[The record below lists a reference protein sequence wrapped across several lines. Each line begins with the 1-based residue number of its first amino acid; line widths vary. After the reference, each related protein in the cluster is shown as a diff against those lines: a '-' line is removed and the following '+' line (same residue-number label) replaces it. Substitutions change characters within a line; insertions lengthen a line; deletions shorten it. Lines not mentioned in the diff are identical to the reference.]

1 MQSFLISES
10 LPLLG
15 PVSTHGGSPP
25 KPTWPGW
32 PARYTHTVPC
42 FLSPPPNAPKHL
54 THKWWDLSQPRMS
67 QWGNAGWWSCRGF
80 RWPTCVIPKQLPP
93 CRHSSWEKRD
103 FPSRIITPLG
113 STLISLEQSGLSVR
127 MGSYCGIAY
136 SVRAILGNFLSQTG
150 HEI

>member
-1 MQSFLISES
+1 M
-10 LPLLG
+10 
-15 PVSTHGGSPP
+15 GGVQPSPP
-25 KPTWPGW
+25 DLVTSQIHPHRALLPQ
-32 PARYTHTVPC
+32 P
-42 FLSPPPNAPKHL
+42 SSKHPQTP
-54 THKWWDLSQPRMS
+54 THKCWDLPSLGTLNEGTPVGRAAVVS
-67 QWGNAGWWSCRGF
+67 GGPLVSFPNSYLHVD
-80 RWPTCVIPKQLPP
+80 TL
-93 CRHSSWEKRD
+93 WEKGD